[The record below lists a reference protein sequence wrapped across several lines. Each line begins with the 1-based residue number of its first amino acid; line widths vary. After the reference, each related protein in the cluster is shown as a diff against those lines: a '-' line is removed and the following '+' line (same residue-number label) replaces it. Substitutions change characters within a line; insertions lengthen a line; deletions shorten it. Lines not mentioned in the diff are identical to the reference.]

1 MKDYEKM
8 YQELSEVSRQQHEKN
23 QKRIRTGIKLLF
35 LIPTIFLAL
44 LFLTGSNKVVFLILW
59 ILSLFI
65 MAFYLI
71 TVEYF
76 DYQMQKTTQKWAGDD
91 EKVADETGNLI
102 GQDIERMTA
111 QVRAQVRNMP
121 APVKKLFPNL
131 RKIGWV
137 FMQDAKRLS
146 SNVVAVVVIIGLTI
160 LPSLYAWFNIFSNW
174 DPYGPSATGNIPI
187 AVYSLDEGSSIGS
200 LSLNVGDS
208 VVEGL
213 KANDTIGWVFTDS
226 EEETVQGIYNG
237 KYYAALIIPADFTEQ
252 LIGFVEDGAVKQPK
266 IIYYENDKKNAIAP
280 KITQKAQKAVQEQ
293 INASFVSTITDKVM
307 SGSEVLAWRD
317 DDDKTI
323 LENVIVE
330 LENVDS
336 SVRTYEV
343 ILSTFISLMDA
354 TDQLVE
360 TTQALFP
367 GLDDLN
373 QQSVNSIYAVGD
385 ALDYAGKMGDSTG
398 DMVHTGVT
406 ASVNALKTVRAGL
419 MQDQMD
425 LSAALE
431 HYDEKIDEYL
441 NIVQKVEALVSTL
454 SARGDIFG
462 VDVKGLLSPVEQSL
476 ALMEEKL
483 QGGKGIQSAE
493 DLKALI
499 LELVNLIDIT
509 TGQITDMESTLQEK
523 TSTVYDKAMVDADK
537 AMDLA
542 VDALNTLSGDSDHIV
557 SKLEELQSTL
567 GEGKDAL
574 KQSRD
579 ILVSVDTKLTK
590 AIDELNK
597 VLQDSRYQELV
608 RVVEEEPES
617 LGEFISSPV
626 KLETV
631 EIYAI
636 ENYGSAMAPFYTTLA
651 LWVGALILVAIIHVK
666 VETPEGMKINYV
678 HKYFGRYITFF
689 LISQAQNLIAV
700 LGDLFFIRI
709 QCPHPF
715 YFWLAGAMVSF
726 TFSIFMYS
734 LTVSFE
740 NIGQA
745 LAVVVMVI
753 QVAGAGGTFP
763 IEVLPEIFQKIYM
776 YLPFPYAMNAM
787 RECVGGMYE
796 DAYFQD
802 LRALSYFVLL
812 SLFIGLVMYLPFKK
826 MNAMI
831 DHSKEKSG
839 LMM

>member
-1 MKDYEKM
+1 
-8 YQELSEVSRQQHEKN
+8 
-23 QKRIRTGIKLLF
+23 
-35 LIPTIFLAL
+35 
-44 LFLTGSNKVVFLILW
+44 VFI
-59 ILSLFI
+59 
-65 MAFYLI
+65 
-71 TVEYF
+71 
-76 DYQMQKTTQKWAGDD
+76 
-91 EKVADETGNLI
+91 
-102 GQDIERMTA
+102 
-111 QVRAQVRNMP
+111 
-121 APVKKLFPNL
+121 
-131 RKIGWV
+131 
-137 FMQDAKRLS
+137 QDAKRLS

-187 AVYSLDEGSSIGS
+187 AVYSLDQGSSIGS
-200 LSLNVGDS
+200 LSLNEGDS

-213 KANDTIGWVFTDS
+213 KANNAIGWVFTDS

-336 SVRTYEV
+336 SIRTYEV

-367 GLDDLN
+367 GLEDLN
-373 QQSVNSIYAVGD
+373 QQSVDSIYAVGD

-523 TSTVYDKAMVDADK
+523 TSTVYDKAMADADK

-542 VDALNTLSGDSDHIV
+542 VDALNTLSGDSDRIV

-608 RVVEEEPES
+608 RVLEEEPES

-666 VETPEGMKINYV
+666 VETPEGVKINYV

-700 LGDLFFIRI
+700 FGDLFFIRI

-826 MNAMI
+826 MNALI

>member
-8 YQELSEVSRQQHEKN
+8 YEELSEVSRQQHEKN

-65 MAFYLI
+65 LAFYLI

-76 DYQMQKTTQKWAGDD
+76 DYQMQKTTQKWAGED
-91 EKVADETGNLI
+91 EAGDEETENLI
-102 GQDIERMTA
+102 GQDIERMSA

-137 FMQDAKRLS
+137 FIQDAKRHS
-146 SNVVAVVVIIGLTI
+146 SNVVAVVVIIGLTL

-187 AVYSLDEGSSIGS
+187 AVYSLDQGSSIGS

-213 KANDTIGWVFTDS
+213 KANNTIGWVFTDS

-336 SVRTYEV
+336 SIRTYEV

-367 GLDDLN
+367 GLEDLN

-398 DMVHTGVT
+398 DIVHTGVT

-509 TGQITDMESTLQEK
+509 TGQITDMESALQEK
-523 TSTVYDKAMVDADK
+523 TSTVYDKAMADADK

-542 VDALNTLSGDSDHIV
+542 VDALKTLSGDSDRIV

-608 RVVEEEPES
+608 RVLEEEPES

-700 LGDLFFIRI
+700 LGDLFFI
-709 QCPHPF
+709 
-715 YFWLAGAMVSF
+715 
-726 TFSIFMYS
+726 
-734 LTVSFE
+734 
-740 NIGQA
+740 
-745 LAVVVMVI
+745 
-753 QVAGAGGTFP
+753 
-763 IEVLPEIFQKIYM
+763 
-776 YLPFPYAMNAM
+776 
-787 RECVGGMYE
+787 
-796 DAYFQD
+796 
-802 LRALSYFVLL
+802 
-812 SLFIGLVMYLPFKK
+812 
-826 MNAMI
+826 
-831 DHSKEKSG
+831 
-839 LMM
+839 